1 MGNGAKVNG
10 FLGLMTIKM
19 PVNYY
24 PLPISYYLLAVG
36 FTIFQQALY

>member
-1 MGNGAKVNG
+1 MGNGGQVNA

-24 PLPISYYLLAVG
+24 PLPI
-36 FTIFQQALY
+36 TEKR